1 MKIKIIQIITGLS
14 NGGAERNLYNLCLNI
29 NKDKFEVIV
38 VSLTGMGEYGNMLE
52 QIGIKLYCVNLGHG
66 VKLWRIFKLYQ
77 FIRQNKPNIIQT
89 WLYHADLIG
98 LVLGRLAGVKKIIW
112 NIRSTQL
119 NFKDT
124 SWHVVI
130 VRKICALLS
139 FMPVKII
146 NCSMKSIEEHVTL
159 GYRRKKFVYI
169 PNGYNLQSFHVDK
182 TLSLFPVN
190 DAPVIGFVGRDD
202 PQKDIFNFLNALLI
216 VEKNL
221 IDFRVIIVGTIVNN
235 ENVKRFIRQ
244 HNMQQLILLES
255 RDDMLNVYN
264 SFDLLVLSSL
274 SEAFP
279 NVVAEAMACG
289 VCCVVTNVGDAA
301 VIVGDTGLVV
311 PAANSILLADGII
324 SMIESGRPPLI
335 TKGFFARQRI
345 EENFS
350 LDNMINSYET
360 IYHNVFK

>member
-14 NGGAERNLYNLCLNI
+14 NGGSERNLYNLCVSI

-38 VSLTGMGEYGNMLE
+38 VSLTGMGEYGNMLA
-52 QIGIKLYCVNLGHG
+52 QIGIKPYCVNLGHG
-66 VKLWRIFKLYQ
+66 VKLLRIFKLYK
-77 FIRQNKPNIIQT
+77 FIRQHKPDIIQT

-139 FMPVKII
+139 FMPAKII
-146 NCSMKSIEEHVTL
+146 NCSMKSIEEHVMV
-159 GYRRKKFVYI
+159 GYRRKKFVYV
-169 PNGYNLQSFHVDK
+169 PNGYNLQSLHADK
-182 TLSLFPVN
+182 ALSLFPVN
-190 DAPVIGFVGRDD
+190 DYPVIGFVGRDD

-216 VEKNL
+216 VEKHL
-221 IDFRVIIVGTIVNN
+221 IDFRVIIVGTITNN
-235 ENVKRFIRQ
+235 ERVKQFIRQ
-244 HNMQQLILLES
+244 HNMREVILLAP
-255 RDDMLNVYN
+255 RADMLNVYN

-289 VCCVVTNVGDAA
+289 VCCVVTDVGDAA
-301 VIVGDTGLVV
+301 VIVGDTGVVV
-311 PAANSILLADGII
+311 PPANSTLLADGII
-324 SMIESGRPPLI
+324 SMIESGKKTLI
-335 TKGFFARQRI
+335 AKGVFARQRI

-350 LDNMINSYET
+350 LDNMINSYED
-360 IYHNVFK
+360 IYHNVLE